1 MAKEKTTGIYFK
13 VSDKERQLI
22 EQRMEEAGVSNMS
35 AFIRKMCLNG
45 LIVQLD
51 IPQIPDCSKYLKS
64 ASNNLNQ
71 IARRLN
77 SGGVYYPQE
86 LLDVRESLN
95 NCTELFGQ
103 VLKSL
108 AKIA

>member
-1 MAKEKTTGIYFK
+1 MSKEKISGIYFK
-13 VSDKERQLI
+13 VSDKERQLL
-22 EQRMEEAGVSNMS
+22 EQRMAEAGVSNMS

-45 LIVQLD
+45 LIVRLD

-77 SGGVYYPQE
+77 SDGGYYPQD
-86 LLDVRESLN
+86 LIDVRESLD

-103 VLKSL
+103 VLTSL
-108 AKIA
+108 AKLA

>member
-1 MAKEKTTGIYFK
+1 MAKEKTHGIYFK
-13 VSDKERQLI
+13 VSEQERQLI
-22 EQRMEEAGVSNMS
+22 EQRMEEVGVSSMS

-45 LIVQLD
+45 LIVRLD

-77 SGGVYYPQE
+77 SGGGYYPQD
-86 LLDVRESLN
+86 LLDVRESLD
-95 NCTELFGQ
+95 NCTMLFGQ
-103 VLKSL
+103 VLASL

>member
-1 MAKEKTTGIYFK
+1 
-13 VSDKERQLI
+13 
-22 EQRMEEAGVSNMS
+22 MEDAGVSNMS

-45 LIVQLD
+45 LIVRLD
-51 IPQIPDCSKYLKS
+51 IPRIPDCCKHLKS

-77 SGGVYYPQE
+77 SGDGYYPQD
-86 LLDVRESLN
+86 LLDVRESLDD
-95 NCTELFGQ
+95 CTELFGQ
-103 VLKSL
+103 VLASL

>member
-1 MAKEKTTGIYFK
+1 MAKEKTSGIYFK

-22 EQRMEEAGVSNMS
+22 EQRMKNAGVSNMS

-45 LIVQLD
+45 MIVQLD
-51 IPQIPDCSKYLKS
+51 IPQIPDCSRYLKS

-77 SGGVYYPQE
+77 SGGGYYPQE
-86 LLDVRESLN
+86 LLDVRESLD

>member
-1 MAKEKTTGIYFK
+1 MAKEKNSGIYFK
-13 VSDKERQLI
+13 VSDQERQLI
-22 EQRMEEAGVSNMS
+22 EQRMEDAGVSNMS

-45 LIVQLD
+45 LIVRLD

-77 SGGVYYPQE
+77 SGGGGRGQGRQAPGVQNPGGKT
-86 LLDVRESLN
+86 VHSLRFA
-95 NCTELFGQ
+95 LRR
-103 VLKSL
+103 LY
-108 AKIA
+108 

>member
-13 VSDKERQLI
+13 VSDKEQQLI
-22 EQRMEEAGVSNMS
+22 EQRMEDAGVSNVS

-45 LIVQLD
+45 LIVRLD
-51 IPQIPDCSKYLKS
+51 VPQMPDCSKYLKS

-71 IARRLN
+71 IARRFN
-77 SGGVYYPQE
+77 SGGEYCPQE
-86 LLDVRESLN
+86 LLDVRESLD